1 MTDNYHFTQSLQ
13 RGLDNLLAMLPQII
27 GFILLIILG
36 WIIASVVKRLTI
48 RLLRKLR
55 FERSITLSPAGNYIT
70 RVIEHP
76 TVFVGKFM
84 YWIILLAFFS
94 FAISSLNVPALSLII
109 TGIYRYLPNVLAA
122 IVIFLVASAIT
133 AGAEAFV
140 FKVMRYSPLSK
151 VIGAI
156 IPAITMSIA
165 VFMILDQLNI
175 AENIVNITYTAL
187 MGSIS
192 LGLALAFGLGG
203 RDVAARI
210 LNQAYETAQNN
221 KDTVKRDMKQ
231 AAENTKTEARRVR
244 GRIQEAS

>member
-1 MTDNYHFTQSLQ
+1 MSDDYQFSQSLQ
-13 RGLDNLLAMLPQII
+13 RGVDNVLAMLPAIL
-27 GFILLIILG
+27 GFFLLIVIG
-36 WIIASVVKRLTI
+36 WFIASIVKKLTI
-48 RLLRKLR
+48 RLLRKIR

-84 YWIILLAFFS
+84 YWIIFLAFLS

-109 TGIYRYLPNVLAA
+109 TGIYSYLPNILAA
-122 IVIFLVASAIT
+122 IIIFLVASAIT

-140 FKVMRYSPLSK
+140 FKVLRFSPLAK

-165 VFMILDQLNI
+165 VFMILNQLKI
-175 AENIVNITYTAL
+175 ATDIVNITYTAL

-203 RDVAARI
+203 RDVAAQI
-210 LNQAYETAQNN
+210 LNQAYQSAQSQ
-221 KDTVKRDMKQ
+221 KETVKRDMKI
-231 AAENTKTEARRVR
+231 AAENTKNEARKAR
-244 GRIQEAS
+244 GRMQES